1 MRKTSIVHT
10 PWFMVHL
17 FLLFVLSASLLP
29 SVTFANHLCSAN
41 PYDDAVDGHP
51 CAADSGGGGNITTFS
66 GLLGRISSIVDDII
80 PFIIGLAV
88 FVIIWGIF
96 NYLVH
101 ATDEEKRS
109 DARKYIVWGIIAL
122 FFMLSIWGF
131 VNILLNTFS
140 LKRTIDAADIP
151 KVPRI
156 GGTDGSF
163 SNNNENTDPGFT
175 GGGFEG
181 N

>member
-1 MRKTSIVHT
+1 MKKPQLFTIVS
-10 PWFMVHL
+10 V
-17 FLLFVLSASLLP
+17 LLFMLSASLLTP
-29 SVTFANHLCSAN
+29 SAVLACPSGQIAVGTKEDGSELCA
-41 PYDDAVDGHP
+41 PIE
-51 CAADSGGGGNITTFS
+51 GGGQITTFS
-66 GLLGRISSIVDDII
+66 GFLGRISSIVNDII

-96 NYLVH
+96 NYLIH
-101 ATDEEKRS
+101 STEEEKRA

-156 GGTDGSF
+156 GSMDDPTHKGV
-163 SNNNENTDPGFT
+163 DPGEDPDGDP
-175 GGGFEG
+175 GGTF
-181 N
+181 